1 MALLKGQMASMQG
14 AIARLLELPVFYK
27 NLYPEREKG
36 LDETREEYR
45 RPESI
50 AI

>member
-14 AIARLLELPVFYK
+14 AIARLLELPVLK

-36 LDETREEYR
+36 LDETRE
-45 RPESI
+45 
-50 AI
+50 